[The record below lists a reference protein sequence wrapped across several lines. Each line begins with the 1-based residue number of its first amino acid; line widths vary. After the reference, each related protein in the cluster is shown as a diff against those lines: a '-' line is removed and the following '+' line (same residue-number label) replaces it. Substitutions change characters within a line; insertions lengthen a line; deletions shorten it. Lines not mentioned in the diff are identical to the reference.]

1 MNERIRK
8 AIDRLKESVNDLE
21 KLDSSYWN
29 KMLGTGHLNAYA
41 DQILNDAKT
50 LSSHIKNY

>member
-8 AIDRLKESVNDLE
+8 AIERLKESIADLE
-21 KLDSSYWN
+21 NLDSSYWN